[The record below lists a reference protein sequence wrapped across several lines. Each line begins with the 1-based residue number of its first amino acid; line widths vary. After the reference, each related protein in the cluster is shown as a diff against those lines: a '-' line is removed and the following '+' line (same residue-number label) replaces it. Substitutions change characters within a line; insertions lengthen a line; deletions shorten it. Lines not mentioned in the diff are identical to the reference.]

1 MEPQSSHLEHG
12 KAWYLLMSV
21 SACQGSSE
29 VFPKIGAYFYEPGL
43 GRNLSVK
50 SKGRHAAFE
59 PAPPPGR
66 EDYK

>member
-1 MEPQSSHLEHG
+1 MESQSSHLEHG
-12 KAWYLLMSV
+12 KAWYLLMCV

-50 SKGRHAAFE
+50 SKG
-59 PAPPPGR
+59 
-66 EDYK
+66 